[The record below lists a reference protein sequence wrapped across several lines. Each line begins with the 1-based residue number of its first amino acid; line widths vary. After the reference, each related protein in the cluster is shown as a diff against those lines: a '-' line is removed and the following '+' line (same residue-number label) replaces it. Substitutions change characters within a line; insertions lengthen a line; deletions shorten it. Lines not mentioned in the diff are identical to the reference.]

1 MRATEPMP
9 NQWFAG
15 FSSVHQCSATSASG
29 APNGR
34 PMTAVAVWYTGS
46 PPGRAA
52 GNRTRSRCSLPIDPD
67 TWVRNSTRSAPS
79 HSSVSAVTARSP
91 SEYEATS
98 RDPTGER
105 CARTVAAPD
114 DAAMPGPLGDRC
126 HGPSFQRGCCWYSS
140 CSTRSLPGLV
150 SSSRPAALSMTEAS
164 APWPVGAG
172 HRGTRRS
179 RSPARR
185 RPPSRRCQAP
195 AAPARRHRRRRGAAG
210 SAGTRAAAP
219 PARGTSASPRRA
231 SRPACL
237 RTPRRAPGPGR
248 RSPGR

>member
-1 MRATEPMP
+1 MP

-15 FSSVHQCSATSASG
+15 LSRVHQCSATSASG

-79 HSSVSAVTARSP
+79 HSSVSAVTVRSP
-91 SEYEATS
+91 SAYVATS
-98 RDPTGER
+98 RDPAGER
-105 CARTVAAPD
+105 CARTVAAPA
-114 DAAMPGPLGDRC
+114 DAASPGPLGDRC

-150 SSSRPAALSMTEAS
+150 SSSRPAALSTHRGERAV
-164 APWPVGAG
+164 ARGAG
-172 HRGTRRS
+172 HRERVVLDRE
-179 RSPARR
+179 ARR
-185 RPPSRRCQAP
+185 RPPSRRRASQ
-195 AAPARRHRRRRGAAG
+195 RRQPRDRHGAA
-210 SAGTRAAAP
+210 A
-219 PARGTSASPRRA
+219 TS
-231 SRPACL
+231 
-237 RTPRRAPGPGR
+237 G
-248 RSPGR
+248 